1 MEKFLMLSIVAGLF
15 AIGDILGV
23 ATKAKLSSVFVALMG
38 FLILFMTGII
48 PSDLIA
54 KAQLDKVATL
64 ASPILVFHMG
74 SMVNVKQL
82 VEEWKTVLMAFIG
95 MVITCVAVF
104 LVMPIVG
111 KEVAIVSIPVLNGG
125 IVATNIM
132 VNGALEKGFV
142 TAAAFGTFAYAIQKF
157 VGTPPASFF
166 GLKEA
171 KILIADFRN
180 KKSQGIDLEKAVLK
194 DETAKKEKE
203 KTAEWYKKYDKYF
216 TIYVCFAITAIF
228 CFVASILAKYTGIG
242 TTIWSLV
249 LAATLTYLGVI
260 PPRILDRGKMSGFFS
275 MLTFAQII
283 PSLAKIKF
291 EDLVVMG
298 YYLIVIFGATMIGLY
313 VFTQILPLWKLVGS
327 KNLAMGIV
335 VAQLLGFPATY
346 LICNE
351 IATAVADNEEEHEY
365 IMSKLT
371 PAYVVAGLASVTTL
385 SVIVAGEFV
394 KLL

>member
-23 ATKAKLSSVFVALMG
+23 ATKAKLSSVFIALMG
-38 FLILFMTGII
+38 FLILFMTGVI

-54 KAQLDKVATL
+54 RAQLDKVATL

-111 KEVAIVSIPVLNGG
+111 REVAIVSIPVLNGG

-171 KILIADFRN
+171 KIIIADYRL
-180 KKSQGIDLEKAVLK
+180 KKSEGKKVIISEGK
-194 DETAKKEKE
+194 EKKEEVKR
-203 KTAEWYKKYDKYF
+203 EWYKKYDKYF
-216 TIYVCFAITAIF
+216 TVYVCFAVTAICCYF
-228 CFVASILAKYTGIG
+228 AAILSKYTGVG
-242 TTIWSLV
+242 TTIWSLIM
-249 LAATLTYLGVI
+249 AATLAYLGII

-291 EDLVVMG
+291 DDLIVMG

-351 IATAVADNEEEHEY
+351 IATAVAEDEEEHEF

-394 KLL
+394 KML

>member
-1 MEKFLMLSIVAGLF
+1 MLSIVAGLF

-38 FLILFMTGII
+38 FLILFMTGVI
-48 PSDLIA
+48 PHDLIA

-82 VEEWKTVLMAFIG
+82 FEEWKTVLMAFIG
-95 MVITCVAVF
+95 MVVTCVAVF
-104 LVMPIVG
+104 LLIPIVG

-157 VGTPPASFF
+157 VGTPPASYF

-171 KILIADFRN
+171 KILIADYRD
-180 KKSQGIDLEKAVLK
+180 KKAQGIDM
-194 DETAKKEKE
+194 TAGKPKTEQTKEVKV
-203 KTAEWYKKYDKYF
+203 EWYKKYDKYF
-216 TIYVCFAITAIF
+216 TLYVCFAVTAIF
-228 CFVASILAKYTGIG
+228 CYIASILASFTGIG
-242 TTIWSLV
+242 TTIWSLI
-249 LAATLTYLGVI
+249 LAATLTYFGVI

-291 EDLVVMG
+291 EDLLTMG
-298 YYLIVIFGATMIGLY
+298 YYLLVIFGATMIGLY
-313 VFTQILPLWKLVGS
+313 IFTQILPLWKLVGS

-351 IATAVADNEEEHEY
+351 IATAVAEDEAEHEF